1 MVETES
7 PPVPSLRWGN
17 CAMLTSRFGRVIAR
31 KPRAG
36 DGGTICKSWL
46 RHACPPLP
54 RWLIPR
60 LPFFYGW
67 VILGCT
73 CCAGLSRQGGAV
85 ATLSVF
91 VSPMTAQFG
100 WSRTAIS
107 GAVSLGGI
115 LAAIAS
121 PSLGRLLDREGAR
134 IVLCVAILTTGL
146 ANMAL
151 SLTVSLPMFYLLF
164 CVARM
169 NFAGPFDL
177 GIYGA
182 VNNWFIARRSFASA
196 IASVGQMTGLVVLP
210 MIGSLAMLHG
220 GWRAG
225 WLAIGMTVL
234 VVGFVPAFLL
244 MVRRRR
250 MSAWCPTAARS
261 PDTATH
267 IRQPNR
273 FSRAPRRC
281 GQKAFWLLTLF
292 TLLAYPVQAGVS
304 LHQAPFL
311 IERGLSPPVAASI
324 VSYFSLMSGI
334 ASFGF
339 GVLPKRLTARSKLV
353 LTGLLLCLGTS
364 LFQSVHGV
372 ASGYLAST
380 FFGLGVGGLLIMLP
394 VAWADYF
401 GRSNYGAIRGVALT
415 GQVLAQAAGPLL
427 SGVLRDATGGYETSL
442 VCFAVL
448 SGLSVFAA
456 LLATPPPTRV
466 RTPNSSA

>member
-1 MVETES
+1 M
-7 PPVPSLRWGN
+7 N
-17 CAMLTSRFGRVIAR
+17 A
-31 KPRAG
+31 
-36 DGGTICKSWL
+36 
-46 RHACPPLP
+46 PPLP

-67 VILGCT
+67 VVLGCA

-91 VSPMTAQFG
+91 VAPMTSDFG
-100 WSRTAIS
+100 WSRTEIS

-115 LAAIAS
+115 LAAIAA
-121 PSLGRLLDREGAR
+121 PWLGRLLDREGAR
-134 IVLCVAILTTGL
+134 LVLCVAVLTTGL

-182 VNNWFIARRSFASA
+182 VNNWFIARRSFASG
-196 IASVGQMTGLVVLP
+196 IASVGQMTGLVALP
-210 MIGSLAMLHG
+210 MIGSLAMVSG
-220 GWRAG
+220 GWSAG
-225 WLAIGMTVL
+225 WLAIGVTVL

-244 MVRRRR
+244 LV
-250 MSAWCPTAARS
+250 RS
-261 PDTATH
+261 PEDVGLVPDGAVATTGTGKRSFH
-267 IRQPNR
+267 RDPV
-273 FSRAPRRC
+273 FTRAQAVRTRS
-281 GQKAFWLLTLF
+281 FWLITLF

-339 GVLPKRLTARSKLV
+339 GVLPRRLTARWRLV
-353 LTGLLLCLGTS
+353 LTGLFLCIGAS
-364 LFQSVHGV
+364 LYQPVHSAG
-372 ASGYLAST
+372 SGYLAAT

-394 VAWADYF
+394 VAWGDYF

-415 GQVLAQAAGPLL
+415 GQVVAQAAGPLL

-442 VCFAVL
+442 ACFAVL
-448 SGLSVFAA
+448 SGLSAVAA
-456 LLATPPPTRV
+456 VMATPPAAPEAVINVTGE
-466 RTPNSSA
+466 

>member
-1 MVETES
+1 M
-7 PPVPSLRWGN
+7 N
-17 CAMLTSRFGRVIAR
+17 A
-31 KPRAG
+31 
-36 DGGTICKSWL
+36 
-46 RHACPPLP
+46 PPLP

-67 VILGCT
+67 IILACT

-91 VSPMTAQFG
+91 VEPMTSGFG

-115 LAAIAS
+115 LAAILS

-134 IVLCVAILTTGL
+134 IVLCVAVLTTGL

-164 CVARM
+164 CVARL

-182 VNNWFIARRSFASA
+182 VNSWFIVRRSFASGV
-196 IASVGQMTGLVVLP
+196 ASVGQMTGLVVLP
-210 MIGSLAMLHG
+210 MIGSLAMLKG
-220 GWRAG
+220 GWPAG
-225 WLAIGMTVL
+225 WLAIGVTVL
-234 VVGFVPAFLL
+234 VVGFVPTFLL
-244 MVRRRR
+244 MVRSPEDVGLLPDGYR
-250 MSAWCPTAARS
+250 AIPGVTAHAFHRD
-261 PDTATH
+261 PVFT
-267 IRQPNR
+267 
-273 FSRAPRRC
+273 RAQAMRT
-281 GQKAFWLLTLF
+281 KSFWLLSLF
-292 TLLAYPVQAGVS
+292 TMLAYPVQAGVS

-311 IERGLSPPVAASI
+311 IERGMSSPVAASI

-339 GVLPKRLTARSKLV
+339 GLLPRRLTARWKLV
-353 LTGLLLCLGTS
+353 LTGLLLCIGATLY
-364 LFQSVHGV
+364 QSVHGA
-372 ASGYLAST
+372 ASGYLAAT

-394 VAWADYF
+394 VAWGDYF
-401 GRSNYGAIRGVALT
+401 GRSNYGAIRGVALA

-442 VCFAVL
+442 ACFAVL
-448 SGLSVFAA
+448 SGLSMLAA
-456 LLATPPPTRV
+456 ILATPPA
-466 RTPNSSA
+466 SSFVQRY

>member
-1 MVETES
+1 M
-7 PPVPSLRWGN
+7 N
-17 CAMLTSRFGRVIAR
+17 A
-31 KPRAG
+31 
-36 DGGTICKSWL
+36 
-46 RHACPPLP
+46 PPLP

-67 VILGCT
+67 VVLGCA

-91 VSPMTAQFG
+91 VAPMTSDFG
-100 WSRTAIS
+100 WSRTEIS

-115 LAAIAS
+115 LAAIAA
-121 PSLGRLLDREGAR
+121 PWLGRLLDREGAR
-134 IVLCVAILTTGL
+134 LVLCVAVLTTGL

-177 GIYGA
+177 AIYGA
-182 VNNWFIARRSFASA
+182 VNSWFVARRSFASG
-196 IASVGQMTGLVVLP
+196 IASVGQMSGLVALP
-210 MIGSLAMLHG
+210 MIGSLAMVSG
-220 GWRAG
+220 GWPAG
-225 WLAIGMTVL
+225 WLAIGVTVL

-244 MVRRRR
+244 LVRSPEDVGLVPDGAVAIAR
-250 MSAWCPTAARS
+250 TGARS
-261 PDTATH
+261 FHRDPVFT
-267 IRQPNR
+267 
-273 FSRAPRRC
+273 RAQAVRT
-281 GQKAFWLLTLF
+281 KSFWLISLF
-292 TLLAYPVQAGVS
+292 TLLAGVS

-339 GVLPKRLTARSKLV
+339 GVLPRRLTARWRLV
-353 LTGLLLCLGTS
+353 LTGLLLCAGAS
-364 LFQSVHGV
+364 LYQPVHGPG
-372 ASGYLAST
+372 AGYLAAT

-394 VAWADYF
+394 VAWGDYF

-442 VCFAVL
+442 ACFAVL
-448 SGLSVFAA
+448 SGLSALAA
-456 LLATPPPTRV
+456 VMATPPVPPGAVPPGPCPRGRRSGPSTGHPT
-466 RTPNSSA
+466 

>member
-1 MVETES
+1 VNA
-7 PPVPSLRWGN
+7 PP
-17 CAMLTSRFGRVIAR
+17 I
-31 KPRAG
+31 
-36 DGGTICKSWL
+36 
-46 RHACPPLP
+46 P

-67 VILGCT
+67 VILACA

-91 VSPMTAQFG
+91 VAPMTSGFG

-134 IVLCVAILTTGL
+134 LVLCVAVLTTGL

-151 SLTVSLPMFYLLF
+151 SLTVSLPMFYVLF
-164 CVARM
+164 CIARL

-182 VNNWFIARRSFASA
+182 VNSWFITRRSFASG
-196 IASVGQMTGLVVLP
+196 IASVGQTAGLVALP
-210 MIGSLAMLHG
+210 MIASFAMLKG
-220 GWRAG
+220 GWPAG
-225 WLAIGMTVL
+225 WLAIGVTVL

-244 MVRRRR
+244 MVR
-250 MSAWCPTAARS
+250 S
-261 PDTATH
+261 PEDVGLLPDGH
-267 IRQPNR
+267 
-273 FSRAPRRC
+273 RAIPGSDPRPFHRDPVFTRA
-281 GQKAFWLLTLF
+281 QAVRTKSFWLLSLF

-334 ASFGF
+334 ASFSF
-339 GVLPKRLTARSKLV
+339 GLLPKRLTARWKLV
-353 LTGLLLCLGTS
+353 LTGLLLCIGAS
-364 LFQSVHGV
+364 LYQPVHGA
-372 ASGYLAST
+372 ASGYLAAT
-380 FFGLGVGGLLIMLP
+380 FFGLGVGGLLVMLP
-394 VAWADYF
+394 VAWGDYF
-401 GRSNYGAIRGVALT
+401 GRSNYGAIRGLALT

-427 SGVLRDATGGYETSL
+427 SGVLRDTTGGYETPL
-442 VCFAVL
+442 ACFAVL
-448 SGLSVFAA
+448 SGLSMLAA
-456 LLATPPPTRV
+456 ILATPPS
-466 RTPNSSA
+466 NSFAYRD

>member
-1 MVETES
+1 MAET
-7 PPVPSLRWGN
+7 
-17 CAMLTSRFGRVIAR
+17 M
-31 KPRAG
+31 
-36 DGGTICKSWL
+36 
-46 RHACPPLP
+46 HAPPLP

-67 VILGCT
+67 IILACT

-91 VSPMTAQFG
+91 VSPMTRDFG

-134 IVLCVAILTTGL
+134 LVLCVAVLTTGL

-164 CVARM
+164 CIARL

-182 VNNWFIARRSFASA
+182 VNSWFVARRSFASG

-210 MIGSLAMLHG
+210 MIGSLAMVRG
-220 GWRAG
+220 GWSAG
-225 WLAIGMTVL
+225 WLAIGATVL
-234 VVGFVPAFLL
+234 VVGFIPNFLL
-244 MVRRRR
+244 MVRAPEDVGLVPDGH
-250 MSAWCPTAARS
+250 SITLGTRS
-261 PDTATH
+261 HMTPPEPVFT
-267 IRQPNR
+267 
-273 FSRAPRRC
+273 RAQAVRT
-281 GQKAFWLLTLF
+281 KSFWLLTLF
-292 TLLAYPVQAGVS
+292 TMLAYPVQAGVS

-339 GVLPKRLTARSKLV
+339 GLLPKRLTARPKLM
-353 LTGLLLCLGTS
+353 LTGLLLCIGATLY
-364 LFQSVHGV
+364 QSVHGA
-372 ASGYLAST
+372 ASGYLAAT

-394 VAWADYF
+394 VAWGDYF
-401 GRSNYGAIRGVALT
+401 GRGNYGAIRGVALT
-415 GQVLAQAAGPLL
+415 GQVLAQASGPLL
-427 SGVLRDATGGYETSL
+427 SGVLRDSTGGYETSL

-448 SGLSVFAA
+448 SGASA
-456 LLATPPPTRV
+456 LVAILATPPINPKLTV
-466 RTPNSSA
+466 RTMNLSA

>member
-1 MVETES
+1 M
-7 PPVPSLRWGN
+7 N
-17 CAMLTSRFGRVIAR
+17 A
-31 KPRAG
+31 
-36 DGGTICKSWL
+36 
-46 RHACPPLP
+46 PPLP

-67 VILGCT
+67 VILACT

-91 VSPMTAQFG
+91 VTPMTAQFH

-107 GAVSLGGI
+107 GAVSLGGL

-134 IVLCVAILTTGL
+134 IVLCVAVLTTGL

-151 SLTVSLPMFYLLF
+151 SLTVSLPMFYVLF
-164 CVARM
+164 CVARL

-182 VNNWFIARRSFASA
+182 VNSWFILRRSFASA
-196 IASVGQMTGLVVLP
+196 IASVGQTAGLVVLP
-210 MIGSLAMLHG
+210 MIGSLAMLKG
-220 GWRAG
+220 GWPAG

-234 VVGFVPAFLL
+234 IVGFVPAFLL
-244 MVRRRR
+244 M
-250 MSAWCPTAARS
+250 A
-261 PDTATH
+261 
-267 IRQPNR
+267 
-273 FSRAPRRC
+273 RAPEDVGLVPDGVRSISAVARHSVRPEPVFTRA
-281 GQKAFWLLTLF
+281 QAVRTKSFWLLTLF

-311 IERGLSPPVAASI
+311 LERGLSSPVAASV
-324 VSYFSLMSGI
+324 VSYFSLMSGV

-339 GVLPKRLTARSKLV
+339 GVLPKWLTARWRLV
-353 LTGLLLCLGTS
+353 LTGVLLCCGAS
-364 LFQSVHGV
+364 LYPAVHGA
-372 ASGYLAST
+372 ASGYLAAT
-380 FFGLGVGGLLIMLP
+380 FFGFGVGGLLVMLP
-394 VAWADYF
+394 IAWADYF
-401 GRSNYGAIRGVALT
+401 GRGNYGSIRGVALT

-442 VCFAVL
+442 ACFAVL
-448 SGLSVFAA
+448 SGLSALAA
-456 LLATPPPTRV
+456 ILATPPAVGRAV
-466 RTPNSSA
+466 V

>member
-1 MVETES
+1 M
-7 PPVPSLRWGN
+7 N
-17 CAMLTSRFGRVIAR
+17 SRI
-31 KPRAG
+31 
-36 DGGTICKSWL
+36 I
-46 RHACPPLP
+46 P

-67 VILGCT
+67 VILGCA

-91 VSPMTAQFG
+91 VAPMTSDFG

-107 GAVSLGGI
+107 GAVSLGGL
-115 LAAIAS
+115 LAAMAA
-121 PSLGRLLDREGAR
+121 PLLGRLLDREGAR
-134 IVLCVAILTTGL
+134 VILCAAVVTTGL

-164 CVARM
+164 CVARL

-182 VNNWFIARRSFASA
+182 VNSWFIARRSFANG

-210 MIGSLAMLHG
+210 MIGSLAMIKG
-220 GWRAG
+220 GWSAG
-225 WLAIGMTVL
+225 WLAIGATVL
-234 VVGFVPAFLL
+234 IVGFVPAFLL
-244 MVRRRR
+244 MVRAPEDVGLLPDGYREIDH
-250 MSAWCPTAARS
+250 SEAR
-261 PDTATH
+261 PLPRDPVFT
-267 IRQPNR
+267 
-273 FSRAPRRC
+273 RAQAVRT
-281 GQKAFWLLTLF
+281 KSFWLLSLF

-311 IERGLSPPVAASI
+311 IERGLSSPVAASV

-339 GVLPKRLTARSKLV
+339 GMLSKWLSARARLI
-353 LTGLLLCLGTS
+353 LTGVLLCVGAALYQ
-364 LFQSVHGV
+364 LVHS
-372 ASGYLAST
+372 AADSYLAAT

-401 GRSNYGAIRGVALT
+401 GRSNYGSIRGLALS

-427 SGVLRDATGGYETSL
+427 SGVLRDTTGGYETSL
-442 VCFAVL
+442 ACFAIL
-448 SGLSVFAA
+448 SGLSAIAA
-456 LLATPPPTRV
+456 ILATPPAAPLV
-466 RTPNSSA
+466 RGY

>member
-1 MVETES
+1 M
-7 PPVPSLRWGN
+7 N
-17 CAMLTSRFGRVIAR
+17 A
-31 KPRAG
+31 
-36 DGGTICKSWL
+36 
-46 RHACPPLP
+46 PPLP

-60 LPFFYGW
+60 LPFYYGW
-67 VILGCT
+67 IILACT

-91 VSPMTAQFG
+91 VSPMTSQFG

-134 IVLCVAILTTGL
+134 LVLCVAILTTGL

-151 SLTVSLPMFYLLF
+151 SLTVSLPMFYILF
-164 CVARM
+164 CIARL

-182 VNNWFIARRSFASA
+182 VNSWFIARRSFASS
-196 IASVGQMTGLVVLP
+196 IASMGQMTGLVVLP

-220 GWRAG
+220 GWQAG
-225 WLAIGMTVL
+225 W
-234 VVGFVPAFLL
+234 PAFLL
-244 MVRRRR
+244 IV
-250 MSAWCPTAARS
+250 RS
-261 PDTATH
+261 PEDVGLLPDGVRVIRGETTRTAWSDPVFT
-267 IRQPNR
+267 
-273 FSRAPRRC
+273 RAQAVRT
-281 GQKAFWLLTLF
+281 KSFWLLTLF

-311 IERGLSPPVAASI
+311 IERGLSSPVAASV

-334 ASFGF
+334 SSFTF
-339 GVLPKRLTARSKLV
+339 GVLPKRLTARWRLV
-353 LTGLLLCLGTS
+353 LTGLLLCVGAS
-364 LFQSVHGV
+364 LYQTVHG
-372 ASGYLAST
+372 AGSGYFAAT
-380 FFGLGVGGLLIMLP
+380 FFGLGVGGLLVMLP

-401 GRSNYGAIRGVALT
+401 GRGNYGAIRGVALT

-442 VCFAVL
+442 ACFAVL
-448 SGLSVFAA
+448 SGLSMLAA
-456 LLATPPPTRV
+456 LLAAPPAAPR
-466 RTPNSSA
+466 NE